1 MKAVLKGS
9 LQGGDSGASVV
20 PGLRTRTRA
29 SRGGSSLSLFHI
41 FAFYFFVFIII
52 LFYLVCFAG
61 EIHVCL
67 FGLLLKYLTSQ
78 ITSGDALQH
87 VQIKAM

>member
-41 FAFYFFVFIII
+41 FAFYFFVFI

-78 ITSGDALQH
+78 ITSGDALQQ
-87 VQIKAM
+87 VQINAV